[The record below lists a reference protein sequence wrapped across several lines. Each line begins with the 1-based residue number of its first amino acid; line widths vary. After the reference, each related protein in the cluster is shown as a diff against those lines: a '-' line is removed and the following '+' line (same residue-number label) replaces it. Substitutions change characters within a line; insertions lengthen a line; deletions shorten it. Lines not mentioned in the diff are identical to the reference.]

1 MTAAVLIFLTM
12 ISSYYYEYASLMNE
26 YSFLITRKTRGLSR
40 KNILENP
47 REFWVKYHSISE
59 I

>member
-1 MTAAVLIFLTM
+1 
-12 ISSYYYEYASLMNE
+12 MNE

-40 KNILENP
+40 KNILEKSG
-47 REFWVKYHSISE
+47 EFWIKYHSISE

>member
-1 MTAAVLIFLTM
+1 
-12 ISSYYYEYASLMNE
+12 MNE

-40 KNILENP
+40 KNILGNF
-47 REFWVKYHSISE
+47 REFWIKYHSISE